1 MMLDAHSSMN
11 LVAVARH
18 FIAEPVFIVFVHFKA

>member
-1 MMLDAHSSMN
+1 LDAHSSMN
-11 LVAVARH
+11 LVARH

>member
-11 LVAVARH
+11 LVARH